1 MPRFRL
7 LALIAALCLVA
18 TACPV
23 SDTET
28 ANQEPSAGDGD
39 ANGDDTDP
47 PDEDA
52 PEDEPGDDEP
62 DPGEDDLEDEP
73 DPEDDDLDEGDVDE
87 EDTLDEEDAEE
98 NASEDCLPAR
108 CEPLRIPTGGP
119 YLDDPILDAEFTVMI
134 GDDGQAT
141 FTGPPEMRT
150 DAWHGFVFF
159 VMLEDG
165 TEAEVQCS
173 SRPDLD
179 NVDPVCFA
187 FVLPDFGCG
196 GQDPFDPGT
205 DGDYVVP
212 SPFFTDDSGQLV
224 YLPGE
229 VPEGCTDM
237 TGAIPTGGYGGRCDS
252 AGACNSL
259 MFGDGFES
267 GDTSAWVATTP

>member
-1 MPRFRL
+1 MPSFRL
-7 LALIAALCLVA
+7 LALIAALCLLA

-28 ANQEPSAGDGD
+28 ATQEPSAGDGD

-47 PDEDA
+47 PAEDG
-52 PEDEPGDDEP
+52 PQDEPGDNGP
-62 DPGEDDLEDEP
+62 
-73 DPEDDDLDEGDVDE
+73 DLDEGDVDE
-87 EDTLDEEDAEE
+87 EDDLDEGDDLAEE
-98 NASEDCLPAR
+98 NAGEDCLPGR

-159 VMLEDG
+159 VRLENG
-165 TEAEVQCS
+165 IEAELQCS

-196 GQDPFDPGT
+196 GRDPFDPGT

-267 GDTSAWVATTP
+267 GDTSAWVATIP